1 MNSISG
7 LKNSHLMTSDSS
19 YFYPYYNVAEKINK
33 FVSSRV
39 LVSWNVAVGSWR
51 TKNMHKLCCSVC
63 GSGKSEP
70 DGGAAFSGAVFVGF
84 TLVRGGAGDGL
95 PGTPQAL

>member
-1 MNSISG
+1 
-7 LKNSHLMTSDSS
+7 MTSDSS

-33 FVSSRV
+33 FVS
-39 LVSWNVAVGSWR
+39 WNVAVGPGAP
-51 TKNMHKLCCSVC
+51 KLICKSYAVPCV
-63 GSGKSEP
+63 GVAKSEP
-70 DGGAAFSGAVFVGF
+70 DGGAAFSGTVFVGF

>member
-1 MNSISG
+1 MLQFHGMLQLAPGAPKLIC
-7 LKNSHLMTSDSS
+7 KS
-19 YFYPYYNVAEKINK
+19 YAVPCVGVANL
-33 FVSSRV
+33 R
-39 LVSWNVAVGSWR
+39 
-51 TKNMHKLCCSVC
+51 
-63 GSGKSEP
+63 SEP